1 MGTLTCHPDPTVEF
15 IHSLHQPDYDWRA
28 DEEASPLQVL
38 AGRLIVGPPSIAA
51 LIDLLDEGE
60 YIQEFVGMVREYLP
74 EHERE
79 IMVGAFHDRASRFCQ
94 LFGEKHFELE
104 YDMLDGCEDPI
115 AALVHE
121 IPVRLMGL
129 GYEDYHEF
137 DYRADGMIL
146 MLALVANPWI
156 EPDEDEEA
164 ARIPLLEK
172 VADLVGKE
180 IAELIPKEGWNQ
192 KELHNRLDG
201 TKYAPVAAY
210 ADWVWQS
217 TGLALLDNCYEQM
230 GCGWGGVNIP
240 WDRETVDG
248 LTEEWPKVRQFWDS
262 VNSFEDWLTDK
273 LQANFGELV
282 DFLLGKERPKIPK
295 EQLPLPLDDVKPKTL
310 MEIFGNERLSKE
322 LPDEDIIN
330 ATSF

>member
-1 MGTLTCHPDPTVEF
+1 MGTLTCHRD
-15 IHSLHQPDYDWRA
+15 LYDECGYNPPICELSKPI
-28 DEEASPLQVL
+28 DEGASPLQVL
-38 AGRLIVGPPSIAA
+38 ADRLIVGPPSIAA

-60 YIQEFVGMVREYLP
+60 YIQEFVELVREYLP

-79 IMVGAFHDRASRFCQ
+79 IMVGVLGDRANRFCQ
-94 LFGEKHFELE
+94 LFGEKYFELDS
-104 YDMLDGCEDPI
+104 DMLDIGEEAI
-115 AALVHE
+115 AMLVHE

-137 DYRADGMIL
+137 ESMADGMVL

-156 EPDEDEEA
+156 EPEEDEEA
-164 ARIPLLEK
+164 ARIPLLER
-172 VADLVGKE
+172 VAELVGKE
-180 IAELIPKEGWNQ
+180 IAELIPKEGWDL
-192 KELHNRLDG
+192 KELHRRLDD
-201 TKYAPVAAY
+201 TQYAPVAAF

-248 LTEEWPKVRQFWDS
+248 LTEEWPKIRQFWDS
-262 VNSFEDWLTDK
+262 VNHIEDWLRDK
-273 LQANFGELV
+273 HQANYGELV

-295 EQLPLPLDDVKPKTL
+295 EQLPLPLDDMKPKTL

-322 LPDEDIIN
+322 LTDDDILEAN
-330 ATSF
+330 SF